1 MDAHENAILNNINTT
16 FVPPSEAFAFS
27 IQAPNE
33 DAMSP
38 IVSQANEDEDE
49 HQEMDLSRNGDT
61 PTDAS
66 SVASTTSSS
75 SNNPLPQDFEDY
87 YQYPSIDVETFDE
100 AGMQALLEEEY
111 LQSLIEEMQAH
122 SPERRFHPIPEPCNC
137 KVAYDSN
144 WFEWFESIIS
154 ISVTFELLHILRT
167 FIAE

>member
-1 MDAHENAILNNINTT
+1 
-16 FVPPSEAFAFS
+16 
-27 IQAPNE
+27 
-33 DAMSP
+33 MSP

-49 HQEMDLSRNGDT
+49 YQEMDLRRNGDT

-75 SNNPLPQDFEDY
+75 SNTPLPQDFEDY

-111 LQSLIEEMQAH
+111 LQSLIEKMQTH
-122 SPERRFHPIPEPCNC
+122 SPERIRFHQIPEPCNC

-144 WFEWFESIIS
+144 
-154 ISVTFELLHILRT
+154 
-167 FIAE
+167 

>member
-1 MDAHENAILNNINTT
+1 
-16 FVPPSEAFAFS
+16 
-27 IQAPNE
+27 
-33 DAMSP
+33 MSP

-75 SNNPLPQDFEDY
+75 SNNPLPHDFEDY
-87 YQYPSIDVETFDE
+87 YDYPSINVETFDE

-111 LQSLIEEMQAH
+111 LQSLIKKMQAH
-122 SPERRFHPIPEPCNC
+122 SPERIRFHHIPEPCNC

-144 WFEWFESIIS
+144 
-154 ISVTFELLHILRT
+154 
-167 FIAE
+167 

>member
-1 MDAHENAILNNINTT
+1 
-16 FVPPSEAFAFS
+16 
-27 IQAPNE
+27 
-33 DAMSP
+33 MSP

-49 HQEMDLSRNGDT
+49 HQEMDFSRNGDT

-87 YQYPSIDVETFDE
+87 HDYPPINEIFDE

-111 LQSLIEEMQAH
+111 LQSLIQRMHIH
-122 SPERRFHPIPEPCNC
+122 SPERIRFHHIPEPCTC

-144 WFEWFESIIS
+144 
-154 ISVTFELLHILRT
+154 
-167 FIAE
+167 